1 VEGQDS
7 EQSRPEL
14 HILCAQTRQE
24 FPMLTSTGQV
34 TIAKRLVPEVLQQK
48 THEVKKLEEKEVP
61 NGPKPEKK
69 KPDFMKPQPRK
80 TKADMKKGDR
90 VMFV

>member
-1 VEGQDS
+1 
-7 EQSRPEL
+7 
-14 HILCAQTRQE
+14 
-24 FPMLTSTGQV
+24 MLTSTGQV

-69 KPDFMKPQPRK
+69 KPDLCSHNRGKR
-80 TKADMKKGDR
+80 R
-90 VMFV
+90 RI